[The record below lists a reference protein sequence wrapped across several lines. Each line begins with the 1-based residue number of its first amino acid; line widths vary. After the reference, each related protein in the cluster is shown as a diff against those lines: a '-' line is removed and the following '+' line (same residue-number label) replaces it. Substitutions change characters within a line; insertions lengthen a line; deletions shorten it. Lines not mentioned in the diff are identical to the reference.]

1 MKHSLVTISLLLT
14 GTAFADWKFQR
25 EADPLPLP
33 ENYQAP
39 GAGESSSRFD
49 REARPPYWDAAS
61 GCLVFESCMPPKRR
75 KGTSHFYTF
84 VYKLSADGKTLTRT
98 SRMWNSYRTDA
109 EPTPHT
115 YTNSTDT
122 PYCFS
127 EGRSSYTFSIDAQGC
142 ITRIVTHGYNP
153 LTGKNL
159 PPEDRLLYPVPE
171 APAIVHYL
179 P

>member
-1 MKHSLVTISLLLT
+1 MNHALIAFALLLA
-14 GTAFADWKFQR
+14 GTACADWKYQR
-25 EADPLPLP
+25 EVSPLPLP
-33 ENYQAP
+33 EGYQAP
-39 GAGESSSRFD
+39 RTGENISRFD
-49 REARPPYWDAAS
+49 RAARPPYWDAAS

-98 SRMWNSYRTDA
+98 SRMWNSYKTD
-109 EPTPHT
+109 EPPTPHT
-115 YTNSTDT
+115 YTNNSDT
-122 PYCFS
+122 PYCFT
-127 EGRSSYTFSIDAQGC
+127 EGRSTHTFSIDSKGT

-159 PPEDRLLYPVPE
+159 PPEGRVIYPTPE
-171 APAIVHYL
+171 APSIVHYL

>member
-1 MKHSLVTISLLLT
+1 MKRLLLPLT
-14 GTAFADWKFQR
+14 LLLAGSACADWKYQR
-25 EADPLPLP
+25 DTLPLPLP
-33 ENYQAP
+33 EGYQVP
-39 GAGESSSRFD
+39 RTGENISRFD
-49 REARPPYWDAAS
+49 RAARPPHWDAAS

-98 SRMWNSYRTDA
+98 SRMWNSSKTDA
-109 EPTPHT
+109 IPTPHT

-122 PYCFS
+122 PFCFT
-127 EGRSSYTFSIDAQGC
+127 EGRSTHTFSVDAQGV

-159 PPEDRLLYPVPE
+159 PPEGRVIYPTPE
-171 APAIVHYL
+171 APSIVHYL